1 MKHRPEPDIIRLSNI
16 SENRFLTGQTEF
28 GVENESS
35 PQKTFSSLLFS
46 SLLFSSLLF
55 SSLLF
60 SSAARAA
67 GEGSGRGPYVQ
78 ADLAYAYEHITH
90 DYPEPAGAKK
100 GKISTVSDYF
110 RNIRTHSIHPRVSV
124 GYDFGGWRIAADYAR
139 YRKWNDSKYSV
150 SIKELKENKG
160 ENINVAQY
168 LKTENQEN
176 GSFHAVSSLG
186 LSAVYDFKLNDKFKP
201 YIGARVAYGHIRH
214 QHRSVE
220 QETTIVTTYLQS
232 GKPSPIIRGP
242 TPKPAHQESNSIR
255 RVGLGVIAGV
265 GFDITPNLTLD
276 AGYRYHNWGRLE
288 NTRFKTHEASLG
300 VRYRF

>member
-1 MKHRPEPDIIRLSNI
+1 
-16 SENRFLTGQTEF
+16 
-28 GVENESS
+28 
-35 PQKTFSSLLFS
+35 
-46 SLLFSSLLF
+46 LF

-60 SSAARAA
+60 SSAAQAA
-67 GEGSGRGPYVQ
+67 SEDGGRGPYVQ
-78 ADLAYAYEHITH
+78 ADLAYAAERITH
-90 DYPEPAGAKK
+90 DYPEPTGAKK
-100 GKISTVSDYF
+100 GTTISTVSDYF

-139 YRKWNDSKYSV
+139 YRKWNNSKYSV
-150 SIKELKENKG
+150 SIKELKNNNKKKK
-160 ENINVAQY
+160 
-168 LKTENQEN
+168 KTENQEN

-201 YIGARVAYGHIRH
+201 YIGARVAYGHVRH
-214 QHRSVE
+214 SISTKK
-220 QETTIVTTYLQS
+220 TTEFLTTA
-232 GKPSPIIRGP
+232 GSPGVVP
-242 TPKPAHQESNSIR
+242 GGYKVSTTPGAHQESNSIR

>member
-1 MKHRPEPDIIRLSNI
+1 MQPAKN
-16 SENRFLTGQTEF
+16 
-28 GVENESS
+28 
-35 PQKTFSSLLFS
+35 LLFS

-60 SSAARAA
+60 SSAAQAA
-67 GEGSGRGPYVQ
+67 SEDGGRGPYVQ
-78 ADLAYAYEHITH
+78 ADLAYAAERITH
-90 DYPEPAGAKK
+90 DYPEPTGAKK
-100 GKISTVSDYF
+100 GTTISTVSDYF

-124 GYDFGGWRIAADYAR
+124 GYNFGGWRIAADYAR
-139 YRKWNDSKYSV
+139 YRKWNNSKYSV
-150 SIKELKENKG
+150 SIKELKNNNKK
-160 ENINVAQY
+160 
-168 LKTENQEN
+168 KTENQEN

-201 YIGARVAYGHIRH
+201 YIGARVAYGHVRH
-214 QHRSVE
+214 SISTKK
-220 QETTIVTTYLQS
+220 TTEFLTTAGSS
-232 GKPSPIIRGP
+232 GVVPGGYKVST
-242 TPKPAHQESNSIR
+242 TPGAHQESNSIR

-300 VRYRF
+300 

>member
-1 MKHRPEPDIIRLSNI
+1 MNPARKKP
-16 SENRFLTGQTEF
+16 
-28 GVENESS
+28 
-35 PQKTFSSLLFS
+35 

-60 SSAARAA
+60 SSAAQAA
-67 GEGSGRGPYVQ
+67 SEDGGRGPYVQ
-78 ADLAYAYEHITH
+78 ADLAYAAERITH
-90 DYPEPAGAKK
+90 DYPEPTGAKK
-100 GKISTVSDYF
+100 AQLSTVSDYF

-139 YRKWNDSKYSV
+139 YRKWNNSKYSV
-150 SIKELKENKG
+150 SIKELKNNNKKKK
-160 ENINVAQY
+160 
-168 LKTENQEN
+168 KTENQEN

-201 YIGARVAYGHIRH
+201 YIGARVAYGHVRH
-214 QHRSVE
+214 SISTKK
-220 QETTIVTTYLQS
+220 TTEFLTTA
-232 GKPSPIIRGP
+232 GSPGVVP
-242 TPKPAHQESNSIR
+242 GGYKVSTTPGAHQESNSIR

-300 VRYRF
+300 MRYRF

>member
-1 MKHRPEPDIIRLSNI
+1 M
-16 SENRFLTGQTEF
+16 SESK
-28 GVENESS
+28 NESS
-35 PQKTFSSLLFS
+35 PKKLLFS

-67 GEGSGRGPYVQ
+67 SEGNGRGPYVQ
-78 ADLAYAYEHITH
+78 ADLAYAAERITH

-139 YRKWNDSKYSV
+139 YRKWNDNKYSV
-150 SIKELKENKG
+150 SIKELGNK
-160 ENINVAQY
+160 NKK
-168 LKTENQEN
+168 KTENQEN

-201 YIGARVAYGHIRH
+201 YIGARVAYGHVRH
-214 QHRSVE
+214 SIDSTKKITAGARGAGSTVGPSYKNTQH
-220 QETTIVTTYLQS
+220 
-232 GKPSPIIRGP
+232 
-242 TPKPAHQESNSIR
+242 AHHQSNSIR

-300 VRYRF
+300 

>member
-1 MKHRPEPDIIRLSNI
+1 
-16 SENRFLTGQTEF
+16 
-28 GVENESS
+28 
-35 PQKTFSSLLFS
+35 
-46 SLLFSSLLF
+46 
-55 SSLLF
+55 
-60 SSAARAA
+60 
-67 GEGSGRGPYVQ
+67 
-78 ADLAYAYEHITH
+78 
-90 DYPEPAGAKK
+90 K
-100 GKISTVSDYF
+100 GTTISTVSDYF

-139 YRKWNDSKYSV
+139 YRKWNNSKYSV
-150 SIKELKENKG
+150 SIKELKNNNNKKK
-160 ENINVAQY
+160 
-168 LKTENQEN
+168 KTENQEN

-201 YIGARVAYGHIRH
+201 YIGARVAYGHVRH
-214 QHRSVE
+214 SISTKK
-220 QETTIVTTYLQS
+220 TTEFLTTA
-232 GKPSPIIRGP
+232 GSPGVVP
-242 TPKPAHQESNSIR
+242 GGYKVSTTPGAHQESNSIR